1 MCGISGALWWSERGF
16 VSESTFDSMT
26 DMMSHRGPD
35 GRGVHRRQYSNGV
48 GVALGHRRLSIID
61 VEGGGQPQHNE
72 TKDVWIVFNGE
83 IYNYV
88 ELYDELIK
96 KGHRFQTRSDTEV
109 IVHLYEE
116 YGEECLEYLRGM
128 FAFAIWD
135 ENKQRLFFARDRLGQ
150 KPFVYHQT
158 SEGFY
163 FGSEIK
169 VLLGLPFFNKK
180 LREESITEYLLYG
193 YIPHPHSAFQG
204 ISKLPP
210 AHYGVIEQG
219 RLRIHKYWNPEL
231 TPNPKLSLAES
242 QELIRH
248 RVQDSVRTQLR
259 SDVPLGCFLSGG
271 IDSTVIS
278 GAIQEQLDAPLN
290 TFTIGFGVEGYDESS
305 FAATAAKHLG
315 TNHRCLQVEPDSMD
329 ILDRLVWLFDE
340 PFSDSSAI
348 PTYFLSRETRKY
360 VKVALTGDGGD
371 EAFAGYGRHRTAEAL
386 TRFDRLP
393 SWLRGMLTSRWVD
406 ALPRGSGDSKIGKL
420 KNRLTVLRRDFSKR
434 YLDWVSPFTL
444 EHVEGL
450 TGSGP
455 LRGKE
460 RDGLRFLSGIIEGL
474 SPMSDGLRAM
484 RADMFSYLPGDL
496 LAKVDIVSMAHGL
509 ECRSPFLDHLLI
521 EDAMRIPFEHLIAGQ
536 NVKPMLSETFKKW
549 IPEELRRRPKMGFR
563 IPLSYWLRGSEAL
576 GQNQL
581 ASKDSFCAQYLDRK
595 AIEEIVAMNQT
606 GKWDFGDR
614 LWSLLFLERWG
625 RLHF

>member
-1 MCGISGALWWSERGF
+1 
-16 VSESTFDSMT
+16 MT

-135 ENKQRLFFARDRLGQ
+135 ETKQRLFFARDRLGQ

-219 RLRIHKYWNPEL
+219 R
-231 TPNPKLSLAES
+231 
-242 QELIRH
+242 
-248 RVQDSVRTQLR
+248 
-259 SDVPLGCFLSGG
+259 
-271 IDSTVIS
+271 
-278 GAIQEQLDAPLN
+278 
-290 TFTIGFGVEGYDESS
+290 
-305 FAATAAKHLG
+305 
-315 TNHRCLQVEPDSMD
+315 
-329 ILDRLVWLFDE
+329 
-340 PFSDSSAI
+340 
-348 PTYFLSRETRKY
+348 
-360 VKVALTGDGGD
+360 
-371 EAFAGYGRHRTAEAL
+371 
-386 TRFDRLP
+386 
-393 SWLRGMLTSRWVD
+393 
-406 ALPRGSGDSKIGKL
+406 
-420 KNRLTVLRRDFSKR
+420 
-434 YLDWVSPFTL
+434 
-444 EHVEGL
+444 
-450 TGSGP
+450 
-455 LRGKE
+455 
-460 RDGLRFLSGIIEGL
+460 
-474 SPMSDGLRAM
+474 
-484 RADMFSYLPGDL
+484 
-496 LAKVDIVSMAHGL
+496 
-509 ECRSPFLDHLLI
+509 
-521 EDAMRIPFEHLIAGQ
+521 
-536 NVKPMLSETFKKW
+536 
-549 IPEELRRRPKMGFR
+549 
-563 IPLSYWLRGSEAL
+563 
-576 GQNQL
+576 
-581 ASKDSFCAQYLDRK
+581 
-595 AIEEIVAMNQT
+595 
-606 GKWDFGDR
+606 
-614 LWSLLFLERWG
+614 
-625 RLHF
+625 